1 MSYYTGENEK
11 IAKKMTGK
19 EQEEIEKEY
28 KEYTV
33 LSLAEYEEG
42 LRNGKLLG
50 LRCASCGGITCHPM
64 PVCQWCGGRSLARV
78 ELCGDGEL
86 TTFTVIR
93 VPSEG
98 FEEEAPYI
106 PCLVKTKEG
115 PCVVGR
121 LDYDTE
127 SATQELIGKPVKMNG
142 THTCKGDKFSDGAHT
157 CPVFKIRE

>member
-1 MSYYTGENEK
+1 MTT
-11 IAKKMTGK
+11 KKARRK

-50 LRCASCGGITCHPM
+50 LRCASCGAITCHPM
-64 PVCQWCGGRSLARV
+64 PVCQWCRGRSLARL
-78 ELCGDGEL
+78 ELGGEGEMA
-86 TTFTVIR
+86 TFTVIR
-93 VPSEG
+93 RPSKG
-98 FEEEAPYI
+98 YEEEAPYI

-127 SATQELIGKPVKMNG
+127 SATQELIGEQVKMSG

-157 CPVFKIRE
+157 CPVFEIQE

>member
-1 MSYYTGENEK
+1 MTT
-11 IAKKMTGK
+11 KKVIGK

-78 ELCGDGEL
+78 ELCGEGEL

-127 SATQELIGKPVKMNG
+127 SATQELIGKPVKMSG
-142 THTCKGDKFSDGAHT
+142 THTCKGDKFSDGDHT
-157 CPVFKIRE
+157 CPVFKIQE

>member
-1 MSYYTGENEK
+1 MTT
-11 IAKKMTGK
+11 KKVIGK

-78 ELCGDGEL
+78 ELCGEGEL

-98 FEEEAPYI
+98 FEEETPYI

-127 SATQELIGKPVKMNG
+127 SATQELIGKPVKMSG

-157 CPVFKIRE
+157 CPVFEIQE